1 MSPASPPPVLTS
13 VKLLADG
20 ELTAHLLCGT
30 PVGTLPLS
38 RGQIALLPAG
48 QIAAYLVRSGRLTG
62 FFIFRTGVPSGTS
75 SVPGV
80 GAPVLLFLVAGRR
93 REAARTRNFLRK
105 LSRYGHDPSSLSDD
119 FWTRA
124 AGAIGARVRPTRQLL
139 DSLLKREA
147 AWQGAA
153 AGSRDGRARDRRVRA
168 RGVAPHPEL
177 HAEPPAWRVLAA
189 TRASRDQ
196 G

>member
-1 MSPASPPPVLTS
+1 MSSTPPPPVLTA

-20 ELTAHLLCGT
+20 ELTAQLLCGT
-30 PVGTLPLS
+30 PVATFPAT

-62 FFIFRTGVPSGTS
+62 FFVFRTGVRGGLS

-80 GAPVLLFLVAGRR
+80 GGPVLLFLAAGRR
-93 REAARTRNFLRK
+93 RETARTRNFLRR

-124 AGAIGARVRPTRQLL
+124 AGALAARLRPTRQLL
-139 DSLLKREA
+139 HFLLEREA
-147 AWQGAA
+147 ARQGASV
-153 AGSRDGRARDRRVRA
+153 GFGDRSARDRRVRG
-168 RGVAPHPEL
+168 RGGAPHP
-177 HAEPPAWRVLAA
+177 
-189 TRASRDQ
+189 
-196 G
+196 